1 MIVFKARGISIL
13 NNIKYLLQ
21 PNALPASLN
30 LFSTCRIP
38 RLVSLITGASEKII
52 IEITPGVRPT
62 PKSITTGIRYT
73 KLGIVCITS
82 KIGRRIVSKILLLEA
97 KIPSGIPIIMQ
108 KRTAVKIIAKVVIV
122 SDHTST
128 RSMKIKLIIV
138 KIVNL
143 APLVLYAAKAIS
155 KTTIGKGTKLNK
167 LSKLLKT
174 VSMGADN
181 FLKSGR

>member
-52 IEITPGVRPT
+52 IEITPGVSPT

-143 APLVLYAAKAIS
+143 CTIS
-155 KTTIGKGTKLNK
+155 FICRKSYKQNYYRKRNK
-167 LSKLLKT
+167 VK
-174 VSMGADN
+174 
-181 FLKSGR
+181 

>member
-1 MIVFKARGISIL
+1 
-13 NNIKYLLQ
+13 
-21 PNALPASLN
+21 
-30 LFSTCRIP
+30 
-38 RLVSLITGASEKII
+38 
-52 IEITPGVRPT
+52 
-62 PKSITTGIRYT
+62 
-73 KLGIVCITS
+73 
-82 KIGRRIVSKILLLEA
+82 
-97 KIPSGIPIIMQ
+97 MQ

-143 APLVLYAAKAIS
+143 MPLVLYAAKAMS

-167 LSKLLKT
+167 LSKLLRT
-174 VSMGADN
+174 VSIGADN